1 MEISGSR
8 SFTLIL
14 AFLLLGFCSE
24 TCNAKDDTSA
34 KSCTSSCGHIHNIS
48 YPFRLNHDPKYC
60 GNVSHT
66 LSCESNITVLDIP
79 SSGKYYVQAINY
91 NNNTIRLLDPGLA
104 NTNCS
109 SMPQNIP
116 PNPNLD
122 PYGRYFSWPSTSI
135 YYLKCSNP
143 LNSSLYVDTAPCLN
157 NTSSSSQPKT
167 YSYVKVGGIEV
178 WDLDEGCSAEW
189 TAWTAWG
196 LFYDGEDY
204 SNVSYKD
211 IHNALVYGFELDFRD
226 FGIGCQ
232 GWMGLYASPCF
243 PHTIP
248 GASTL
253 TKVITICS

>member
-8 SFTLIL
+8 SFTLSL

-34 KSCTSSCGHIHNIS
+34 KSCTSSCGHVHNIS

-60 GNVSHT
+60 GDVRYT
-66 LSCESNITVLDIP
+66 LSCESNITVVLDLS

-91 NNNTIRLLDPGLA
+91 DKKTIRLVDFGLQS
-104 NTNCS
+104 NNCS
-109 SMPQNIP
+109 SMPQNVLP
-116 PNPNLD
+116 KTNL
-122 PYGRYFSWPSTSI
+122 RWSSPSTSI
-135 YYLKCSNP
+135 YYLMCSNP

-157 NTSSSSQPKT
+157 NTGSSSSLPKT
-167 YSYVKVGGIEV
+167 YSYVKVGEIQV
-178 WDLDEGCSAEW
+178 WDLEEGCSTEW
-189 TAWTAWG
+189 MAVG
-196 LFYDGEDY
+196 YFDYSVKDY

-211 IHNALVYGFELDFRD
+211 IHNDLVNGFELGVGPFEIR
-226 FGIGCQ
+226 CQ
-232 GWMGLYASPCF
+232 GWTATYVSTCF

-253 TKVITICS
+253 D